1 MKRRAIVSLAI
12 LSLLLGLSACGA
24 KGGAPES
31 GAESSKVE
39 QGSAEDREESKAEKA
54 EEVGLTVNEIPLDEN
69 QIQAVSTGQVDIA
82 SNTGTWAP
90 LKNIIAGAED
100 PEFYENAQKFYQEHN
115 TNS

>member
-39 QGSAEDREESKAEKA
+39 
-54 EEVGLTVNEIPLDEN
+54 
-69 QIQAVSTGQVDIA
+69 
-82 SNTGTWAP
+82 
-90 LKNIIAGAED
+90 
-100 PEFYENAQKFYQEHN
+100 
-115 TNS
+115 